1 MPAEPPRPDPPAPW
15 YKSLVPRPLLIH
27 GSKPPEDVPAYR
39 VRDAAHIA
47 RLSPSTL
54 RLWASGGGRR
64 MSLFEPASSDPL
76 LLSFSNLIEAF
87 VLASMRRVHR
97 VSMQRVRKAVRYVG
111 RELGYARPLIHARF
125 KTDGVSL
132 FVQHAGR
139 LLDVSATGQALLREV
154 LDTSLARI
162 DWERDLA
169 VRLYPPVR
177 DGDLAS
183 QPKTIV
189 VDPRLGFG
197 QPVIAGTGIE
207 TRIVAERYRAGEPSR
222 RLADDYGV
230 DLDRI
235 EDAIR
240 CEMREAA

>member
-1 MPAEPPRPDPPAPW
+1 MSRAPNIHN
-15 YKSLVPRPLLIH
+15 RQPL
-27 GSKPPEDVPAYR
+27 EDVPAYR
-39 VRDAAHIA
+39 IVDAARIA

-54 RLWASGGGRR
+54 RLWASGEGGRS
-64 MSLFEPASSDPL
+64 SLFEPASKAPL

-97 VSMQRVRKAVRYVG
+97 VSMQRVRKAVRFVG
-111 RELGYARPLIHARF
+111 RELGYERPLIHARF

-132 FVQHAGR
+132 FVQHADR
-139 LLDVSATGQALLREV
+139 LLDVSAKGQALLREV

-169 VRLYPPVR
+169 VRLYPSVR
-177 DGDLAS
+177 DGDLAR

-189 VDPRLGFG
+189 VDPRVGFG
-197 QPVIAGTGIE
+197 HPVIAGTGIE
-207 TRIVAERYRAGEPSR
+207 TRIVAERYRAGEPSLL
-222 RLADDYGV
+222 LAKDYGV
-230 DLDRI
+230 DVDKI

>member
-1 MPAEPPRPDPPAPW
+1 VTRALNIYAG
-15 YKSLVPRPLLIH
+15 KA
-27 GSKPPEDVPAYR
+27 PEDVPAYR
-39 VRDAAHIA
+39 VRDAARIA
-47 RLSPSTL
+47 RISPSTL
-54 RLWASGGGRR
+54 RLWACGEDGRS
-64 MSLFEPASSDPL
+64 SLFDPASTAPL

-97 VSMQRVRKAVRYVG
+97 VSMQRVRKAVRFVG
-111 RELGYARPLIHARF
+111 RELGYERPLIHARF

-132 FVQHAGR
+132 FVQHADR
-139 LLDVSATGQALLREV
+139 LLDVSAKGQALLREV

-169 VRLYPPVR
+169 VRLYPSVR
-177 DGDLAS
+177 DGDLAR
-183 QPKTIV
+183 QPKSIV

-222 RLADDYGV
+222 LLAKDYGV
-230 DLDRI
+230 DVDKI

>member
-1 MPAEPPRPDPPAPW
+1 VARA
-15 YKSLVPRPLLIH
+15 LNIH
-27 GSKPPEDVPAYR
+27 GDKPPEDLPAYR
-39 VRDAAHIA
+39 VRDAARIA
-47 RLSPSTL
+47 RLPPSTL
-54 RLWASGGGRR
+54 RLWVSGERGRH
-64 MSLFEPASSDPL
+64 SLFVPASTAPL
-76 LLSFSNLIEAF
+76 LLSFSNLVEAF

-111 RELGYARPLIHARF
+111 RELGYERPLIHARF

-139 LLDVSATGQALLREV
+139 LLDVSAEGQALLREV

-169 VRLYPPVR
+169 VRLYPSVR
-177 DGDLAS
+177 DGDLAG

-197 QPVIAGTGIE
+197 HPVIAGTGIE

-222 RLADDYGV
+222 VLAADYGV
-230 DLDRI
+230 DVDRI

>member
-1 MPAEPPRPDPPAPW
+1 MTRALHTHAGTA
-15 YKSLVPRPLLIH
+15 I
-27 GSKPPEDVPAYR
+27 EDLPAYR
-39 VRDAAHIA
+39 VRDAARIA
-47 RLSPSTL
+47 RMSPSTL
-54 RLWASGGGRR
+54 RLWAVGEDGRG
-64 MSLFEPASSDPL
+64 SLFVPASTAPL

-87 VLASMRRVHR
+87 VLSSMRRVHR

-111 RELGYARPLIHARF
+111 RELGYERPLVHARF
-125 KTDGVSL
+125 RTDGVSL

-139 LLDVSATGQALLREV
+139 LLDVSAKGQALLREV
-154 LDTSLARI
+154 LDTSLSRI

-169 VRLYPPVR
+169 VRLYPSVR
-177 DGDLAS
+177 DGELAG

-197 QPVIAGTGIE
+197 QPVIAGTGIG

-222 RLADDYGV
+222 QLAEDYGV
-230 DLDRI
+230 EVDRI

>member
-1 MPAEPPRPDPPAPW
+1 VTRALNLYGARA
-15 YKSLVPRPLLIH
+15 
-27 GSKPPEDVPAYR
+27 PEDIPAYR
-39 VRDAAHIA
+39 VLDAARIA

-54 RLWASGGGRR
+54 RLWACGEDGRN
-64 MSLFEPASSDPL
+64 SLFEPASAAPL

-97 VSMQRVRKAVRYVG
+97 VSMQRVRKAVRYLG

-139 LLDVSATGQALLREV
+139 LLDVSARGQTLLREV

-162 DWERDLA
+162 DWDRDLA
-169 VRLYPPVR
+169 VRLYPSVR

-207 TRIVAERYRAGEPSR
+207 TRIVAGRYLAGEPTR
-222 RLADDYGV
+222 ALAEDYGL
-230 DLDRI
+230 DLDKI

>member
-1 MPAEPPRPDPPAPW
+1 MVRTLNVHSG
-15 YKSLVPRPLLIH
+15 KPL
-27 GSKPPEDVPAYR
+27 EDVPAYR
-39 VRDAAHIA
+39 VRDAARVA

-54 RLWASGGGRR
+54 RLWAAGEVHP
-64 MSLFEPASSDPL
+64 SLFVPASTVP
-76 LLSFSNLIEAF
+76 LLSFSNLVKAI

-97 VSMQRVRKAVRYVG
+97 VSMPRVRKAVRYVG
-111 RELGYARPLIHARF
+111 RELGYQRPLIHARF

-139 LLDVSATGQALLREV
+139 LLDVSAEGQALLREV

-169 VRLYPPVR
+169 VRLYPSVR
-177 DGDLAS
+177 GGDLTG

-197 QPVIAGTGIE
+197 HPVIAGTGIE

-222 RLADDYGV
+222 ALATDYGDDV
-230 DLDRI
+230 DRI
-235 EDAIR
+235 DDAIR
-240 CEMREAA
+240 SKMNEAA